1 MTYPH
6 GNISMEVQTL
16 RKALNF
22 PVHHSGPTSLSTEWF
37 DKTKYGSKNG
47 LDHLTDSGYSS
58 RMSAQSTSDIQ
69 NSEALGYSSLGFD
82 SNSNQVRHNSSF
94 SNHDVNPWGTSFNSP
109 RVFER
114 SLKSSFDESKRLVLL
129 EKLREAHLTIQNQ
142 AEKLVEGKSEIS
154 CLRGQ
159 LESLGAGQEGLQ
171 KEVDSITK
179 ERKTFEVFKSHS
191 LKSREHFL
199 TRLNDLDKALQV
211 LTAKHNGLQTE
222 SEKKEAALQEM
233 QNHATTLQK
242 ENEKL
247 QEVNKGLT
255 KQLSCLRISKDQ
267 HDSDVSRQLKQLK
280 KDYQKSLQEKEVIK
294 HQLLESV
301 KAKENAKGIQETLS
315 QEIVQIRME
324 CDIECGK
331 VIVLEEEIQHH
342 QRNYNNLIK
351 EQEHLLEDKANQD
364 QRLQREIQ
372 ERLCLK
378 MVNDLLIEE
387 STYVKEAF
395 QKLEKSGGSMDH
407 RSKDVS
413 PNQEE
418 MPTPSRTDQME
429 SIKNWNGDL
438 LSKVTVSKSHC
449 EELESQLSSLGKA
462 NRLLKTE
469 KENLERQLQFV
480 KMQEDAFTNQLSKS
494 KALKMEKDN
503 LKMSFDS
510 ISKRNKELENMLKYQ
525 KEEANDL
532 KQELK
537 ELSYSTTES
546 PQEKSVHCLQ
556 DEVDKIKETVTR
568 LESEKNDLISE
579 VRKLQKDQEM
589 WTSQKS
595 ELEMSVSELNAEN
608 MQLRVELQSTKVV
621 KTELSTDDI
630 MNKIEREK
638 EEAVRKTREEFKESF
653 DEVYLELQTV
663 KSELS
668 KVWHMLEE
676 KEKEVEHRGKE
687 LHQEKQQSQ
696 KLAQELVKL
705 RKDYADLTTKSASRS
720 QMICTLRDEIML
732 RSKEVIALETEI
744 STMQQKCNTL
754 EKPRLQQK
762 NHGLKRRR
770 SDGDIRSHGNF
781 HLDYNEIKK
790 LTSLNTQLNKRVQEV
805 RAERE
810 SVLQDA
816 QDLLNGMQQLKE
828 AFEEEVER
836 ELERE
841 RVNFEKEKQSLQIA
855 YCQKADKEPFGV
867 KTKLETE
874 VTQLT
879 KEKNALEMKSK
890 NLECERD
897 ELRDQVEELCKMRMA
912 AEEKGVQVDPALSP
926 RKRENKTSTRKRSKS
941 IGVIVR
947 PNISNPRDT

>member
-1 MTYPH
+1 
-6 GNISMEVQTL
+6 MEVQTL

-22 PVHHSGPTSLSTEWF
+22 PVHYSGPTSLSTEWF

-114 SLKSSFDESKRLVLL
+114 SLKSSFDESERLVLL
-129 EKLREAHLTIQNQ
+129 EKLREAHLTIQ
-142 AEKLVEGKSEIS
+142 
-154 CLRGQ
+154 
-159 LESLGAGQEGLQ
+159 GLQ

-324 CDIECGK
+324 RDIECGK

-413 PNQEE
+413 ANQEE

-494 KALKMEKDN
+494 KALKMEKDS

-537 ELSYSTTES
+537 ELSYSTTGS

-568 LESEKNDLISE
+568 LESEKNDLISK

-621 KTELSTDDI
+621 KTELSTADI
-630 MNKIEREK
+630 VNKIEQEK
-638 EEAVRKTREEFKESF
+638 EEAVRKAREEFKESL

-668 KVWHMLEE
+668 KVWQMLEE
-676 KEKEVEHRGKE
+676 KEKEFEHRGKE

-720 QMICTLRDEIML
+720 QMICTLRDEIMR

-805 RAERE
+805 IAERE